1 MYVCTLLWTVGVA
14 GRQMERVGKRFSP
27 ASADSLWVSPDTN
40 RVHSKFSTIP
50 LSTLYIK
57 VWNLVLRYQHGY
69 IDTRLVVLASRSSH
83 LPMATRRDLGVI
95 Y

>member
-1 MYVCTLLWTVGVA
+1 MYVLYSGLLGLRDDRWSESA
-14 GRQMERVGKRFSP
+14 KDSP
-27 ASADSLWVSPDTN
+27 ASADSLWVSPDIN

-69 IDTRLVVLASRSSH
+69 IDTRPVVLASRSSH
-83 LPMATRRDLGVI
+83 LAMATRRDLGVI